1 MSIENRPQITEKEVK
16 TAISVLIQK
25 LNERIKQKGTHAFA
39 STHEIYGVLAEEFKE
54 LLDAIHDTNP
64 PEESQLY
71 FIKEEL
77 LDIAVAAIFSYACIH
92 SNKIDW

>member
-1 MSIENRPQITEKEVK
+1 MSVETRPKITEEEVK
-16 TAISVLIQK
+16 ASISVLRQK
-25 LNERIKQKGTHAFA
+25 LNERIEQKGNHAFA
-39 STHEIYGVLAEEFKE
+39 STHEIYGVLAKEFKE

-64 PEESQLY
+64 PENSQYY

-77 LDIAVAAIFSYACIH
+77 LDIAVAAIFSYACID